1 MLFFK
6 FVFSIIIVIRISDL
20 IYSYNPISSTNF
32 KIRKADIYFAKT
44 NFKSD
49 FFNSY
54 LRIEKNSHKR
64 IFMSNR
70 GTTRAMLPIL
80 RGYPANVTRVSCSY
94 DEGILQLR
102 RGFQK
107 VYSVLTFA
115 ELPLEMI
122 YHIFE
127 IARAA
132 GRPHGPFKTSRN
144 TANLNFIFSAL
155 ELLLCLDDRHGRPRK
170 MLCSS

>member
-1 MLFFK
+1 MGLVFGGMEGGGWGGGGEEMLFFK
-6 FVFSIIIVIRISDL
+6 FVFWIIIVIRISDL

-70 GTTRAMLPIL
+70 
-80 RGYPANVTRVSCSY
+80 VTMVVSRFPYRPS
-94 DEGILQLR
+94 
-102 RGFQK
+102 
-107 VYSVLTFA
+107 SP
-115 ELPLEMI
+115 PL
-122 YHIFE
+122 
-127 IARAA
+127 
-132 GRPHGPFKTSRN
+132 
-144 TANLNFIFSAL
+144 
-155 ELLLCLDDRHGRPRK
+155 
-170 MLCSS
+170 